1 MRRRRPSDAAA
12 RSRGF
17 TLFEAVLVIAITGVL
32 AGIVANFI
40 VQPVRLYL
48 STVARADL
56 VDVAD
61 AALRRITRDLRAALP
76 NSVRVNA
83 SGLAVELIPTT
94 GAARYRTEGSDPL
107 LFGSVDTSFDLIGPA
122 LTLKSAQQL
131 VFFNLGNGITG
142 SDAYAPNGTAAEQA
156 DSNRR
161 TATNAAGAATAIT
174 MGSLAGLPLMDF
186 AAPYRV
192 FAVDTPV
199 TYRCNLAA
207 GTVTRYSGYGF
218 QASQPDP
225 PTGGSSSVLASG
237 VTACRFA
244 YDSAVVA
251 MSAGLVSLQLT
262 LATTT
267 TSGTESITLHHEAHV
282 ANVP

>member
-1 MRRRRPSDAAA
+1 MRRHRPFEAA

-17 TLFEAVLVIAITGVL
+17 TLFEAVIVIAITGVL
-32 AGIVANFI
+32 AGIVSGFI

-61 AALRRITRDLRAALP
+61 TALRRITRDLRGALP
-76 NSVRVNA
+76 NSVRVIA

-94 GAARYRTEGSDPL
+94 GAARYRTEGSDRL
-107 LFGSVDTSFDLIGPA
+107 AFGSVDTSFDLIGPP
-122 LTLKSAQQL
+122 LVLKSAQQL
-131 VFFNLGNGITG
+131 VFFNLGSGITG
-142 SDAYAPNGTAAEQA
+142 SDAYAPNDTATEQA

-161 TATNAAGAATAIT
+161 TATNAAGPATAIAIS
-174 MGSLAGLPLMDF
+174 SLAGLPVLDF

-199 TYRCNLAA
+199 TYRCDLAA

-225 PTGGSSSVLASG
+225 PTGGSASVLATG

-244 YDSAVVA
+244 YDGAVVA

-262 LATTT
+262 LATAT

-282 ANVP
+282 NNVP